1 MTITENLME
10 AKKNYGIDFIYIR
23 MRQRLQNCH
32 HAVTIFC
39 YLFIYIY
46 VKYMRGDRKKYDTI
60 PNLN

>member
-46 VKYMRGDRKKYDTI
+46 VKYWQ
-60 PNLN
+60 